1 MAKSFLKRIDPVRQR
16 WKHVRWPFP
25 VEGESSPDDRPMLK
39 LRVLGFNELEAAH
52 LATLDHFKD
61 RKPPLKT
68 DDEAFLGRERAE
80 LIFRAYSDEGG
91 APIADD
97 VDELA
102 EEPAEILYEL
112 HATRAQFQAD
122 VAAAPYTSKQ
132 MDAFVE
138 HLKKN
143 AGLDLLPVLSSNTL
157 IGLITT
163 LVSPQVASIPANERG

>member
-1 MAKSFLKRIDPVRQR
+1 MAKSFLKRIDHTRER

-25 VEGESSPDDRPMLK
+25 VEGETSPDDRPKLK

-52 LATLDHFKD
+52 LATIDHFKD

-91 APIADD
+91 APIAED
-97 VDELA
+97 VEELA
-102 EEPAEILYEL
+102 AEPAEILYEL

-122 VAAAPYTSKQ
+122 VAAAPYTPKE
-132 MDAFVE
+132 MDAFVDL
-138 HLKKN
+138 LKKN
-143 AGLDLLPVLSSNTL
+143 MDVGLLRVLSSNTL

-163 LVSPQVASIPANERG
+163 LANQQSASTPANERG